1 MRVNER
7 IRARQVRVIDE
18 EGNQLGI
25 LSPFDAMREAQE
37 RGLDLVEVA
46 PNATPPVCRIM
57 DYGKYRYQQSK
68 RAKESKKHQ
77 HTVTVK
83 EVQYSRKIDTHDFE
97 YKTKHVR
104 EFLGEGN
111 KVKVVVKFRGREMA
125 HPEFGREILTR
136 VVESTKDL
144 CSEEVETSRI
154 PLIGRFMSIMLSPS
168 AKITAK
174 VSAAAAADSS

>member
-1 MRVNER
+1 M
-7 IRARQVRVIDE
+7 
-18 EGNQLGI
+18 
-25 LSPFDAMREAQE
+25 
-37 RGLDLVEVA
+37 
-46 PNATPPVCRIM
+46 
-57 DYGKYRYQQSK
+57 
-68 RAKESKKHQ
+68 
-77 HTVTVK
+77 
-83 EVQYSRKIDTHDFE
+83 QYSRKIDTHDFE

-174 VSAAAAADSS
+174 VSAAAAAD